1 MLTYKPQNTA
11 KPLSCSLNNC
21 EVFSC
26 MLGMEDETALSIIDP
41 VTLNVDI
48 NEERTLE
55 LQLHVLTVRFSYH
68 DMHMFLQMLN
78 SLPKQ
83 MLFNKVPAESLTGI

>member
-1 MLTYKPQNTA
+1 M
-11 KPLSCSLNNC
+11 
-21 EVFSC
+21 FSC
-26 MLGMEDETALSIIDP
+26 ILGMEDETALSIIDP

-55 LQLHVLTVRFSYH
+55 LQLHMLTVRFSYH
-68 DMHMFLQMLN
+68 DMHMFIRMLN

-83 MLFNKVPAESLTGI
+83 ILFNKDATENLTGI